1 MVPINSVQVSNRP
14 EIITN
19 SVILAGLG
27 RPIKEFAEG
36 RVTMFA
42 SKMRAFPGHEP
53 PDRIYLNAEGHRLFA
68 EQLLPKVISALGGSR
83 PG

>member
-1 MVPINSVQVSNRP
+1 MVAFGASKNCRKVRHS
-14 EIITN
+14 
-19 SVILAGLG
+19 LAGVG

-36 RVTMFA
+36 RVTMFT

-53 PDRIYLNAEGHRLFA
+53 PDRIHLNSEGHRLFA
-68 EQLLPKVISALGGSR
+68 EQLLPKVISALGGSH